1 MKYIKSLT
9 ALIFTILLPM
19 TAFAQESVPENPAEK
34 IKWAI
39 ENSST
44 MPKPMIVGLVLLAA
58 MIVITILLYHMKGDD
73 SK

>member
-19 TAFAQESVPENPAEK
+19 TAFAQESVPENPSEK

>member
-1 MKYIKSLT
+1 
-9 ALIFTILLPM
+9 M